1 MTAAPVA
8 MRDAFGEALLA
19 LAPDFPEM
27 VVLDADVSTS
37 TRTAAFGKRHPD
49 RFFNVGVAEANMVDI
64 AAGMAT
70 CGLRPVVNTFALFL
84 TLKAADQVRNIV
96 CYNKL
101 PVILAGN
108 YAGLSD
114 SYDGASHQSI
124 LDLAIMRAM
133 PNLTVVVP
141 ADGVEL
147 RQALTAALRRA
158 GPVYLRICRNPTPV
172 LFADAPPL
180 EIGKIRKLR
189 DGKQITIAV
198 CGIPT
203 SMAIEAADHL
213 RGGGRQTVQA
223 QPRRRERRWP
233 GIGGGR
239 QILLQFRERG
249 RSGASRSVHENPQC
263 IAEPVKQS
271 RPQDLVIGKREQT
284 RPQCQQMAREV
295 PAVHRRNVERWQR
308 FQRLRVVPVVEVASM
323 PFQGVHRAEGIRRAL
338 DKLSGR
344 NVAEVVRGQIGEERK
359 SHVGRRRA
367 MPDRSNGMLLIA
379 IRWQPMIFRADE
391 CLEECPG
398 PPGKLPEKDGLVSG
412 QPCSVASERP
422 ADPPGDSGGGKP
434 EAQYGPSHCER
445 DRPRKCQ
452 RDHRGS
458 GENGG
463 DPHRPT
469 GGREVCAVRAI
480 RVARRTPLQ

>member
-1 MTAAPVA
+1 MTTAPVA

-19 LAPDFPEM
+19 LATEFSEM

-147 RQALTAALRRA
+147 RQALTAALHRD

-189 DGKQITIAV
+189 DGGDLTIAV
-198 CGIPT
+198 CGVPT
-203 SMAIEAADHL
+203 SMAIEAADRLAQRGVAVDLLEVSTIKPIDAEALAVSARKTGKVLTVEEHTIHGGLGSAVAEILSQRAPARVGMIGIQDTFAESGDYNALL
-213 RGGGRQTVQA
+213 RKY
-223 QPRRRERRWP
+223 
-233 GIGGGR
+233 GI
-239 QILLQFRERG
+239 
-249 RSGASRSVHENPQC
+249 S
-263 IAEPVKQS
+263 
-271 RPQDLVIGKREQT
+271 
-284 RPQCQQMAREV
+284 
-295 PAVHRRNVERWQR
+295 VERIESEAM
-308 FQRLRVVPVVEVASM
+308 RLLTP
-323 PFQGVHRAEGIRRAL
+323 
-338 DKLSGR
+338 
-344 NVAEVVRGQIGEERK
+344 ER
-359 SHVGRRRA
+359 
-367 MPDRSNGMLLIA
+367 
-379 IRWQPMIFRADE
+379 
-391 CLEECPG
+391 
-398 PPGKLPEKDGLVSG
+398 
-412 QPCSVASERP
+412 
-422 ADPPGDSGGGKP
+422 
-434 EAQYGPSHCER
+434 
-445 DRPRKCQ
+445 
-452 RDHRGS
+452 
-458 GENGG
+458 
-463 DPHRPT
+463 
-469 GGREVCAVRAI
+469 
-480 RVARRTPLQ
+480 

>member
-19 LAPDFPEM
+19 LAAEFPGM

-133 PNLTVVVP
+133 PNMTVVVP

-147 RQALTAALRRA
+147 RQALTAALRRD
-158 GPVYLRICRNPTPV
+158 GPTYIRICRNPTPV

-180 EIGKIRKLR
+180 EIGKIRKLKNGN
-189 DGKQITIAV
+189 DLTIAV
-198 CGIPT
+198 CGVPT
-203 SMAIEAADHL
+203 SMAIEAADRL
-213 RGGGRQTVQA
+213 VQRGVSVDLLEVSTIKPIDAEALAASARKTGKVLTVEEHTIHGGLGSA
-223 QPRRRERRWP
+223 
-233 GIGGGR
+233 
-239 QILLQFRERG
+239 
-249 RSGASRSVHENPQC
+249 
-263 IAEPVKQS
+263 
-271 RPQDLVIGKREQT
+271 
-284 RPQCQQMAREV
+284 
-295 PAVHRRNVERWQR
+295 
-308 FQRLRVVPVVEVASM
+308 
-323 PFQGVHRAEGIRRAL
+323 
-338 DKLSGR
+338 
-344 NVAEVVRGQIGEERK
+344 VAEVLSQRAPARMGLIGIQDTFAESGAYDALLRKYGISVERIE
-359 SHVGRRRA
+359 SE
-367 MPDRSNGMLLIA
+367 A
-379 IRWQPMIFRADE
+379 IRLLTA
-391 CLEECPG
+391 
-398 PPGKLPEKDGLVSG
+398 K
-412 QPCSVASERP
+412 
-422 ADPPGDSGGGKP
+422 
-434 EAQYGPSHCER
+434 
-445 DRPRKCQ
+445 
-452 RDHRGS
+452 
-458 GENGG
+458 
-463 DPHRPT
+463 
-469 GGREVCAVRAI
+469 
-480 RVARRTPLQ
+480 

>member
-141 ADGVEL
+141 ADGIEL
-147 RQALTAALRRA
+147 RQALTAALRCH
-158 GPVYLRICRNPTPV
+158 GPVYIRICRNPTPV

-180 EIGKIRKLR
+180 EIGKIRKLKNGG
-189 DGKQITIAV
+189 DLTIAV
-198 CGIPT
+198 CGVPT
-203 SMAIEAADHL
+203 SMAIEAADRL
-213 RGGGRQTVQA
+213 AQRGVAVDLLEVSTIKPIDAEALAVSARKTGKVLTIEEHTIHGGLGSA
-223 QPRRRERRWP
+223 
-233 GIGGGR
+233 
-239 QILLQFRERG
+239 
-249 RSGASRSVHENPQC
+249 
-263 IAEPVKQS
+263 
-271 RPQDLVIGKREQT
+271 
-284 RPQCQQMAREV
+284 
-295 PAVHRRNVERWQR
+295 
-308 FQRLRVVPVVEVASM
+308 
-323 PFQGVHRAEGIRRAL
+323 
-338 DKLSGR
+338 
-344 NVAEVVRGQIGEERK
+344 VAEVLAQRAPARMGMIGIQDTFTESGDYNALLRK
-359 SHVGRRRA
+359 YGISVGRIESEA
-367 MPDRSNGMLLIA
+367 MRLLT
-379 IRWQPMIFRADE
+379 
-391 CLEECPG
+391 
-398 PPGKLPEKDGLVSG
+398 PE
-412 QPCSVASERP
+412 R
-422 ADPPGDSGGGKP
+422 
-434 EAQYGPSHCER
+434 
-445 DRPRKCQ
+445 
-452 RDHRGS
+452 
-458 GENGG
+458 
-463 DPHRPT
+463 
-469 GGREVCAVRAI
+469 
-480 RVARRTPLQ
+480 